1 MIAEVE
7 VNNVSGFGID
17 DPWVVVRFSPES
29 RSFWYYGRY
38 ANKDLAE
45 SVAKEIRG
53 MVIKEID

>member
-7 VNNVSGFGID
+7 VNNVSGFGINE
-17 DPWVVVRFSPES
+17 PWVVVRYSRET

-38 ANKDLAE
+38 PKKDRAE
-45 SVAKEIRG
+45 SIAREIDG